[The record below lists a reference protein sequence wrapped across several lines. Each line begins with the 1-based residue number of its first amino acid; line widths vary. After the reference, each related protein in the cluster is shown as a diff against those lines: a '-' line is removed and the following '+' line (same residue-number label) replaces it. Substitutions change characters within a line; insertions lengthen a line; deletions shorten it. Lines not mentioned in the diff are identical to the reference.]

1 MAESKGIIMNIVEEL
16 KYRKVIAL
24 IKKENFIELD
34 HYFKYSGKQEVN
46 NRLVSLTPTYRKDNT
61 FKVIN
66 DMTKYKL
73 KNYNVKN

>member
-1 MAESKGIIMNIVEEL
+1 MSIVEEL
-16 KYRKVIAL
+16 KYKKIIEL

-34 HYFKYSGKQEVN
+34 NYFKYSGKNEIN
-46 NRLVSLTPTYRKDNT
+46 NRLVSLTPNYRIDNS
-61 FKVIN
+61 FKKIN

>member
-1 MAESKGIIMNIVEEL
+1 MAESKGIIMSIVEEL

>member
-1 MAESKGIIMNIVEEL
+1 MKTIDMKAGSIVEEL

-34 HYFKYSGKQEVN
+34 HYFKYSGMQEVN
-46 NRLVSLTPTYRKDNT
+46 NRLVSLTPTYRDNT

-73 KNYNVKN
+73 KNYRK

>member
-1 MAESKGIIMNIVEEL
+1 MKTESIVEEL
-16 KYRKVIAL
+16 KYKIVIEL

-34 HYFKYSGKQEVN
+34 NYFKYSGMQEVN
-46 NRLVSLTPTYRKDNT
+46 NRLVYLTPTYREDT

-73 KNYNVKN
+73 KNYRK

>member
-1 MAESKGIIMNIVEEL
+1 MSIVEEL
-16 KYRKVIAL
+16 KYRKVIEL

-34 HYFKYSGKQEVN
+34 NYFKYSGKNEVN
-46 NRLVSLTPTYRKDNT
+46 NRLVSLTPNYRIDNS
-61 FKVIN
+61 FKKIN

>member
-1 MAESKGIIMNIVEEL
+1 MNIVEQL
-16 KYRKVIAL
+16 KYRKVIEL

-34 HYFKYSGKQEVN
+34 NYFKYSGKNEIN
-46 NRLVSLTPTYRKDNT
+46 NRLVSLTPNYRIDNS
-61 FKVIN
+61 FKKIN

>member
-1 MAESKGIIMNIVEEL
+1 MSIVEEL
-16 KYRKVIAL
+16 KYRRVIEL

-34 HYFKYSGKQEVN
+34 NYFKYSGKNEIN
-46 NRLVSLTPTYRKDNT
+46 NRLVSLTPNYRIDNS
-61 FKVIN
+61 FKKIN

>member
-1 MAESKGIIMNIVEEL
+1 MNIVEEL

-34 HYFKYSGKQEVN
+34 HYFKYSGMQEVN
-46 NRLVSLTPTYRKDNT
+46 NRLVSLTPTYRDNT

-73 KNYNVKN
+73 KNYRK